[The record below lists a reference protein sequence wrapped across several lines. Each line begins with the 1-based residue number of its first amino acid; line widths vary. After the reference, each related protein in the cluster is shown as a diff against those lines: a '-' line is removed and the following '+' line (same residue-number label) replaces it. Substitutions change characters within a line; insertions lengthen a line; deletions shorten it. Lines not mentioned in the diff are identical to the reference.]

1 MQKSF
6 ATQIRT
12 RSLMLALPLCLA
24 ACAGTKVRNVVDTD
38 PVASIVA
45 PHTISVVVD
54 NASAAPEKESRQAKQ
69 MADATQSVADLTRGL
84 DDMLAKHQLTV
95 VRAGQKSDL
104 VLHCQVTDV
113 RGGNQALRLV
123 VGYGAGKAVLRTDV
137 TLDDAA
143 GHTLLSFETRSTT
156 GASKGAGLGL
166 MDASSALSTVEAGVT
181 GVRGLKKDL
190 PNEVTQTTEH
200 VDSEL
205 GKYFTAHQW
214 AYPVAATVAQ
224 NVAAR

>member
-156 GASKGAGLGL
+156 GASK
-166 MDASSALSTVEAGVT
+166 VT

-190 PNEVTQTTEH
+190 PHEVTQTTEH